1 MLHNAYVQVKGWKR
15 FLLLDPCHGYD
26 LYPYPQGHPMDRCA
40 RADLEDPDL
49 VRFPRLARVRALEA
63 TLGPGDVLVLPC
75 GWWHHVQSLTEDSI
89 SVTSLVVSGRFSS
102 FAYRGSQD

>member
-1 MLHNAYVQVKGWKR
+1 LLHNAYVQVKGWKR